1 MAHITRITL
10 LALAFPVFAHAGPF
24 IDIGLSKQ
32 IDSIKGKEPVCITDW
47 DADKNVSGC
56 SDDPLGYFS
65 VGYRYKNF
73 TAQVEHW
80 SSLREKD
87 IGLNLLTIKY
97 RFEFWK

>member
-1 MAHITRITL
+1 MKKL
-10 LALAFPVFAHAGPF
+10 LPLLLLVSLPAHAGLF
-24 IDIGLSKQ
+24 VDLGLSKQ

-47 DADKNVSGC
+47 DAKKNVSGC

-65 VGYRYKNF
+65 IGYQYKNF

-87 IGLNLLTIKY
+87 IGLNLFTIKY
-97 RFEFWK
+97 RFNLTK

>member
-1 MAHITRITL
+1 MRNLVLCL
-10 LALAFPVFAHAGPF
+10 LFPAFAHAGPF

-47 DADKNVSGC
+47 DAKKNMPGC

-97 RFEFWK
+97 RYEFRK